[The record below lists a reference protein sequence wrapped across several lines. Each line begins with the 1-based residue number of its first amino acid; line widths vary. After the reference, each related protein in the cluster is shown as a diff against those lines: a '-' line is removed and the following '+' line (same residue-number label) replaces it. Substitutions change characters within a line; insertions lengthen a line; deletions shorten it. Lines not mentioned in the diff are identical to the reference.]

1 VLRYV
6 GISPSHSTPSGPI
19 DFYFKTAA
27 SSKSTLITLR
37 SKVGTRLQAGA
48 GRPPLGGLG
57 CFALLVALLITI
69 PVASVVLN
77 LFRPSTDTWSH
88 MAATVLPEYAFTTC
102 VLAVGVAIGVILLGV
117 GAAWLV
123 VTYRFPGRDFLQWAL
138 VLPLAMPAYVIAY
151 AYTDWLQFTG
161 PVQTALREAMGWR
174 ANDYW
179 LPDVRSL
186 PAAIVIFS
194 FVLYP
199 YVYLLVRTALIEQ
212 SASAIEAARLMG
224 LSRIAAFYKVGIP
237 LARPAIAAGVAL
249 ALMETLAD
257 FGAVSYFGVQ
267 SLTTGIFRAWQSFG
281 DQSAAAQ
288 LSVLLLIFVAVIIAI
303 ERMNRGGARFQGSS
317 TIRRIA
323 PHTLRGTRGLI
334 ASVLCTLPFALG
346 FALPALLLA
355 KLALGADEG
364 LSLERLARTVGNS
377 VFLAALTALL
387 AVGVALLLGYA
398 ERLSKHSIV
407 RSGNRVVG
415 LGYAMP
421 GAVVAVGIL
430 VPMAAFDN
438 LIANWVHSVT
448 GMQVGLIITGSLI
461 ALVYAYLVRFLAIAL
476 QTVDSGLT
484 RITPSMD
491 DAARSLGYT
500 PREAVARVH
509 LPMLRPTVL
518 TAALLVFVDVM
529 KELPAT
535 FALRPFNF
543 DTLAIQIF
551 HLAKDERLAEA
562 ALPSLVLV
570 LVGLVPLGLIA
581 RRLSRGRD
589 ATSN

>member
-1 VLRYV
+1 MR
-6 GISPSHSTPSGPI
+6 
-19 DFYFKTAA
+19 FQ
-27 SSKSTLITLR
+27 LI
-37 SKVGTRLQAGA
+37 AGVA
-48 GRPPLGGLG
+48 TVFGRPALGRIGLA
-57 CFALLVALLITI
+57 ALAVALLII
-69 PVASVVLN
+69 VPIASVVLN

-88 MAATVLPEYAFTTC
+88 MAATVLPEYAITT
-102 VLAVGVAIGVILLGV
+102 VLLALGVAIGVILLGV
-117 GAAWLV
+117 GSAWLV
-123 VTYRFPGRDFLQWAL
+123 VNYRFPGRGVLEWAL

-161 PVQTALREAMGWR
+161 PVQTALRHVMGWK
-174 ANDYW
+174 ADDYW
-179 LPDVRSL
+179 FPDVRSL
-186 PAAIVIFS
+186 PAAMAMFA

-212 SASAIEAARLMG
+212 SSSAIEAARLMG
-224 LSRIAAFYKVGIP
+224 LSRVAAFFKVAVP

-281 DQSAAAQ
+281 DVRAAAQ
-288 LSVLLLIFVAVIIAI
+288 LSVLLLLFVALIIAI
-303 ERMNRGGARFQGSS
+303 ERMNRGHARFQASS
-317 TIRRIA
+317 TMRRMA
-323 PHTLRGTRGLI
+323 PHALGGLHGLI
-334 ASVLCTLPFALG
+334 AFGLCALPLVLG
-346 FALPALLLA
+346 FVLPALLLA
-355 KLALGADEG
+355 RLALGADEG
-364 LSLERLARTVGNS
+364 IPIERLAGVVVNS
-377 VFLAALTALL
+377 VFLAGTTALL

-398 ERLSKHSIV
+398 GRLSTHPLV
-407 RSGNRVVG
+407 HAGNRVVG

-430 VPMAAFDN
+430 VPMAALDN
-438 LIANWVHSVT
+438 LFATWIRDITGVQIGLLVT
-448 GMQVGLIITGSLI
+448 GSVVALI
-461 ALVYAYLVRFLAIAL
+461 YAYLVRFLAIAL

-500 PREAVARVH
+500 PREVLSRVH
-509 LPMLRPTVL
+509 LPMLRPSVL

-543 DTLAIQIF
+543 DTLAIHIF

-562 ALPSLVLV
+562 AIPSLVIV
-570 LVGLVPLGLIA
+570 LVGLIPLALIA
-581 RRLSRGRD
+581 RRLSRRD
-589 ATSN
+589 DLPVS

>member
-1 VLRYV
+1 MRSRIAARRHA
-6 GISPSHSTPSGPI
+6 GIGMPS
-19 DFYFKTAA
+19 
-27 SSKSTLITLR
+27 
-37 SKVGTRLQAGA
+37 
-48 GRPPLGGLG
+48 LGGLD
-57 CFALLVALLITI
+57 CFALLTALLIAI

-88 MAATVLPEYAFTTC
+88 MAATVLPEYTLTTC
-102 VLAVGVAIGVILLGV
+102 VLVAGVAIGVMLLGV
-117 GAAWLV
+117 GSAWLIV
-123 VTYRFPGRDFLQWAL
+123 SYRFPGRNFLQWAL

-161 PVQTALREAMGWR
+161 PIQTMLREAMGWR

-179 LPDVRSL
+179 FPDVRSL
-186 PAAIVIFS
+186 PAAIVMFS

-199 YVYLLVRTALIEQ
+199 YVYLLVRTALIDQ
-212 SASAIEAARLMG
+212 SASALEAARLMG
-224 LSRIAAFYKVGIP
+224 LSRIAAFFKVGVP
-237 LARPAIAAGVAL
+237 LARPAIAAGVTL

-303 ERMNRGGARFQGSS
+303 ERMNRGGARFQASS
-317 TIRRIA
+317 TLRRIA
-323 PHTLRGTRGLI
+323 PHPLRGLRGVV
-334 ASVLCTLPFALG
+334 ATVLCTLPFALG
-346 FALPALLLA
+346 FVLPALLLA
-355 KLALGADEG
+355 KLAFGSDEA
-364 LSLERLARTVGNS
+364 LSVERLARVVGNS
-377 VFLAALTALL
+377 VFLAALTAVL

-398 ERLSKHSIV
+398 ERLSKHRAV
-407 RSGNRVVG
+407 RTGNRVVG

-438 LIANWVHSVT
+438 LIADWIRGVS
-448 GMQVGLIITGSLI
+448 GIQVGLMVTGTVV

-476 QTVDSGLT
+476 QTVESGLT

-500 PREAVARVH
+500 PREVVARVH

-562 ALPSLVLV
+562 ALPSLVIV

-581 RRLSRGRD
+581 RRLSHGEGV
-589 ATSN
+589 APN

>member
-1 VLRYV
+1 MAAARRHAGV
-6 GISPSHSTPSGPI
+6 G
-19 DFYFKTAA
+19 K
-27 SSKSTLITLR
+27 
-37 SKVGTRLQAGA
+37 
-48 GRPPLGGLG
+48 PPLGGLG
-57 CFALLVALLITI
+57 FFALLIAFLIAI

-88 MAATVLPEYAFTTC
+88 MAATVLPEYALTTC
-102 VLAVGVAIGVILLGV
+102 MLVAGVAVGVMVLGV
-117 GAAWLV
+117 GSAWLI
-123 VTYRFPGRDFLQWAL
+123 VTYRFPGRNFLEWAL

-151 AYTDWLQFTG
+151 DWLQFTG
-161 PVQTALREAMGWR
+161 PIQTGLREAMGWR

-179 LPDVRSL
+179 FPDVRSL
-186 PAAIVIFS
+186 PAAIVMFS

-212 SASAIEAARLMG
+212 SASALEAARLMG
-224 LSRIAAFYKVGIP
+224 YSRIAAFFKVGVP

-257 FGAVSYFGVQ
+257 YGAVSYFGVQ
-267 SLTTGIFRAWQSFG
+267 SLTTGIFRAWQSFS

-303 ERMNRGGARFQGSS
+303 ERMNRGGARFQASS
-317 TIRRIA
+317 TLRRIA
-323 PHTLRGTRGLI
+323 PHSLSGLRGLFAT
-334 ASVLCTLPFALG
+334 VCCTLPFALG
-346 FALPALLLA
+346 FVVPAVLLA
-355 KLALGADEG
+355 KLALGSDEAM
-364 LSLERLARTVGNS
+364 SVERLARVVGNS
-377 VFLAALTALL
+377 VFLAALTAIL

-398 ERLSKHSIV
+398 ERLSKHRGV
-407 RSGNRVVG
+407 RTGNRVVG

-421 GAVVAVGIL
+421 GAVVAIGIL

-438 LIANWVHSVT
+438 LIANWIRSVT
-448 GMQVGLIITGSLI
+448 GMQVGLIVTGTVVALI
-461 ALVYAYLVRFLAIAL
+461 YAYLVRFLAIAL
-476 QTVDSGLT
+476 QTVESGLT

-500 PREAVARVH
+500 PREVVARVH

-562 ALPSLVLV
+562 ALPSLVIV
-570 LVGLVPLGLIA
+570 LVSGNQRD
-581 RRLSRGRD
+581 RRLSARSIVVRRFLPSRGCLD
-589 ATSN
+589 